1 MMKIIISVVVMFAII
16 AWTTQYLRAVEAEFM
31 QQLLQETEHAETI
44 HIFNQFTLSNTDET
58 GAIESQLKSPSTR
71 YVASEQKTHLESPTM
86 LVYRKQNTPVKIS
99 AESAIVDH
107 QTNITT
113 LHNNVD
119 VSMDGNSNT
128 PLRMTTEL
136 LEIDNAAQVATTS
149 AAARIYY
156 GKSRMDGT
164 GLKLDLRKKQ
174 VNFLDK
180 VHGFYEQ

>member
-1 MMKIIISVVVMFAII
+1 MIKIIFSVFIVI
-16 AWTTQYLRAVEAEFM
+16 AAVAWMTQYLRNVEVEFM
-31 QQLLQETEHAETI
+31 QQVLQGSEHAEAF

-58 GAIESQLKSPSTR
+58 GAIESQLVSPSTR
-71 YVASEQKTHLESPTM
+71 YIVSEQKTHLESPTM

-107 QTNITT
+107 KTNITT

-119 VSMDGNSNT
+119 VSMDSDSNK
-128 PLRMTTEL
+128 PLRMTTEIL
-136 LEIDNAAQVATTS
+136 KFDNTVQVATTS
-149 AAARIYY
+149 APARIYY

-164 GLKLDLRKKQ
+164 GLKLDLEKKQ

>member
-1 MMKIIISVVVMFAII
+1 MIKIIISVLVMI
-16 AWTTQYLRAVEAEFM
+16 AAVALTTQHLRTVEVEFM
-31 QQLLQETEHAETI
+31 QQLLQDTEQAETI

-58 GAIESQLKSPSTR
+58 GAIESQLKSPATR
-71 YVASEQKTHLESPTM
+71 YIASEQKTHLESPTM
-86 LVYRKQNTPVKIS
+86 LVYRKQNSPVKIS

-119 VSMDGNSNT
+119 VSMDGDSKK
-128 PLRMTTEL
+128 PLRMTTEI
-136 LEIDNAAQVATTS
+136 LEIDNTAQIATTS

-164 GLKLDLRKKQ
+164 GLKLDLKRKQ
-174 VNFLDK
+174 VKFLDK
-180 VHGFYEQ
+180 VHGLYEQ

>member
-1 MMKIIISVVVMFAII
+1 MIKIIISVIVMIAVV
-16 AWTTQYLRAVEAEFM
+16 AWTTQYLRSVEVEFM

-44 HIFNQFTLSNTDET
+44 HIFNQFILSNTDAT
-58 GAIESQLKSPSTR
+58 GAIESQLKSPNTR
-71 YVASEQKTHLESPTM
+71 YVVSEQKTYLDSPTM

-113 LHNNVD
+113 LHDNVD
-119 VSMDGNSNT
+119 VSMDSNSNK

-136 LEIDNAAQVATTS
+136 LEIDNIAQVATTS

-156 GKSRMDGT
+156 GRSRMDGT
-164 GLKLDLRKKQ
+164 GLMLDLKQKQ
-174 VNFLDK
+174 VKFLDK